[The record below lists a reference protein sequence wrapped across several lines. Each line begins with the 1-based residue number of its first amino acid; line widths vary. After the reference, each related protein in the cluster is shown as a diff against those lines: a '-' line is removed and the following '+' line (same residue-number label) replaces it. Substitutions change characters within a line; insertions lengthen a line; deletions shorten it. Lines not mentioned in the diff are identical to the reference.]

1 MIESGWSITG
11 SRRSFVVRES
21 CSINSR
27 NFTQAMNHSDGKEV
41 KVAMQQTAADV
52 DQVKRLSSNLFT
64 AD

>member
-1 MIESGWSITG
+1 
-11 SRRSFVVRES
+11 VVRKS

-52 DQVKRLSSNLFT
+52 DQVKRLSSNLFS